1 MRLRIPTLAVLSL
14 LTLSAFAADKKPLDH
29 TVYDGWKKIS
39 GEAISADGDH
49 IVYVIEPQEGD
60 AALVI
65 RTVRTGA
72 MDTVARGT
80 APRISWDSRYAAF
93 IIKAPF
99 AETRKAKIAKKK
111 PDQLPKDSLAI
122 LRFGADSLVR
132 IPRVKSFKFPEKGAG
147 WIAWQ
152 LEKDSTR
159 TETKKKDGADA
170 DAADDAAG
178 KDKKDEGASL
188 VIRRLEDGKEFRYA
202 GVTDYV
208 FNKPGTGLLFTC
220 AAKDSTVT
228 PGIYRFDTRTAT
240 VDTLLAGKGTYRAA
254 AWDDAG
260 NQAAFL
266 ADRDTSKAKQRYFTL
281 YYWNADA
288 DSVLPVADTT
298 TTGVPDG
305 WLVSEN
311 RTPDFSKDGTRLFF
325 GTAPVP
331 IPEDT
336 TLFDEETAKL
346 DVWNWQDPFLQ
357 TQQNKNLEQERKRTY
372 LAVLHIDAR
381 TIRQLGS
388 PSVPT
393 VILANEGN
401 AVTALGLSDVPYR
414 RMTSWENTG
423 SNDVYLID
431 VHTGAATR
439 VMEKRKG
446 TAGISPAGRYISWY
460 DQTSRHWFTMDVVTR
475 ATVQVTKG
483 ITVPL
488 YNELH
493 DMPDDPPAHGIL
505 GWSANDSLL
514 LIYDRYDIWV
524 TDPTGHRTPAS
535 LTGGAG
541 RRSLMS
547 YRYIRT
553 DPEERFLT
561 PGNDI
566 FLRAFNTRTKDAGYA
581 RTSLPASGAP
591 VTLVQQAFDYTT
603 LIRAR
608 QDSVFIFQKSNFITS
623 PELFIARAPFTDQ
636 TRISDINLQQKEY
649 RWGTVELFSWRSA
662 DGKPLDGLLYKPE
675 GFDPKKKYPMIV
687 YYYERNSDLLN
698 RYFSPAPSAST
709 INPAWCASNGYVVF
723 IPDIVYRRGYPGQS
737 AVDCII
743 PGVKRLIAAGFV
755 DAARIGLQGQS
766 WGGYQTAFIVTRTP
780 MFRAAMAGAAVANM
794 TSAYGGIRWES
805 GVSRMFQYEHSQSRI
820 GATLWERRDLYIE
833 NSPLFAADKVT
844 TPLLLMHNDE
854 DGAVPW
860 YQSIEFFSALR
871 RLDKPVWMLTY
882 NGEAHNLVQRKNRK
896 DLSVRLMQFFDHYLK
911 DAPAPVWMTRG
922 IPAVNKGKVFGLEP
936 DTH

>member
-1 MRLRIPTLAVLSL
+1 
-14 LTLSAFAADKKPLDH
+14 
-29 TVYDGWKKIS
+29 
-39 GEAISADGDH
+39 
-49 IVYVIEPQEGD
+49 
-60 AALVI
+60 
-65 RTVRTGA
+65 
-72 MDTVARGT
+72 
-80 APRISWDSRYAAF
+80 
-93 IIKAPF
+93 
-99 AETRKAKIAKKK
+99 
-111 PDQLPKDSLAI
+111 
-122 LRFGADSLVR
+122 
-132 IPRVKSFKFPEKGAG
+132 
-147 WIAWQ
+147 
-152 LEKDSTR
+152 
-159 TETKKKDGADA
+159 
-170 DAADDAAG
+170 
-178 KDKKDEGASL
+178 
-188 VIRRLEDGKEFRYA
+188 
-202 GVTDYV
+202 
-208 FNKPGTGLLFTC
+208 
-220 AAKDSTVT
+220 
-228 PGIYRFDTRTAT
+228 
-240 VDTLLAGKGTYRAA
+240 
-254 AWDDAG
+254 
-260 NQAAFL
+260 
-266 ADRDTSKAKQRYFTL
+266 
-281 YYWNADA
+281 
-288 DSVLPVADTT
+288 
-298 TTGVPDG
+298 
-305 WLVSEN
+305 
-311 RTPDFSKDGTRLFF
+311 
-325 GTAPVP
+325 
-331 IPEDT
+331 
-336 TLFDEETAKL
+336 
-346 DVWNWQDPFLQ
+346 
-357 TQQNKNLEQERKRTY
+357 
-372 LAVLHIDAR
+372 
-381 TIRQLGS
+381 
-388 PSVPT
+388 
-393 VILANEGN
+393 
-401 AVTALGLSDVPYR
+401 
-414 RMTSWENTG
+414 
-423 SNDVYLID
+423 
-431 VHTGAATR
+431 
-439 VMEKRKG
+439 
-446 TAGISPAGRYISWY
+446 
-460 DQTSRHWFTMDVVTR
+460 
-475 ATVQVTKG
+475 
-483 ITVPL
+483 
-488 YNELH
+488 
-493 DMPDDPPAHGIL
+493 
-505 GWSANDSLL
+505 
-514 LIYDRYDIWV
+514 
-524 TDPTGHRTPAS
+524 
-535 LTGGAG
+535 
-541 RRSLMS
+541 MS

-636 TRISDINLQQKEY
+636 TRISDINPQQKEY

>member
-281 YYWNADA
+281 YYWNAEA

-311 RTPDFSKDGTRLFF
+311 RIPDFSKDGTRLFF